1 MRAVP
6 DWGHSREGQWK
17 KTDMAL
23 QKHLLWLQR
32 RAVCEQTP
40 GEMLGQVNQ
49 RAAHMA
55 RDLEE
60 PR

>member
-6 DWGHSREGQWK
+6 DWGHSREGRWK

-40 GEMLGQVNQ
+40 GEMTGQGNQ
-49 RAAHMA
+49 GAAHMA
-55 RDLEE
+55 RGLEE